1 MSGKVDGI
9 LLECTT
15 SAAAFYPLGSKTTV
29 QIIGS
34 KELSGFSLTIDD
46 FKGVGTYN
54 VSGTNM
60 AIYLKGVNGLQDAY
74 LGITNGTI
82 KIISYTENKI
92 LTGTFE
98 FKGENSNTSLQK
110 TITEGKFSINLVPV
124 KLPETNSTTNNLSAK
139 VDGIAT
145 GFTGEATS
153 VNSPLGQLL
162 SIVTI
167 NGDKRMVFGILGY
180 KGVGNYTVPGDAE
193 AVYMKD
199 QSATGSFSGKSGT
212 LKITSEANNKLKGT
226 FSFIAPNEN
235 STISTSVTVTEGS
248 FELPLSKK

>member
-15 SAAAFYPLGSKTTV
+15 SAAAFYPLGNKTTV

-46 FKGVGTYN
+46 FKGVGNYN
-54 VSGTNM
+54 VSVSNM
-60 AIYLKGVNGLQDAY
+60 AIYLKGINGLQDAY

-98 FKGENSNTSLQK
+98 FKGENTNTSLEK
-110 TITEGKFSINLVPV
+110 TITEGKFSISLVPV
-124 KLPETNSTTNNLSAK
+124 KIPETNSTTNNLSAK

-145 GFTGEATS
+145 GFTGEAISANTPMGK
-153 VNSPLGQLL
+153 VL
-162 SIVTI
+162 SIVTV
-167 NGDKRMVFGILGY
+167 NGDKRMILATSIY
-180 KGVGNYTVPGDAE
+180 KGVGTYTMPADADG
-193 AVYMKD
+193 VYMKD
-199 QSATGSFSGKSGT
+199 QTATGSFSSDSGT
-212 LKITSEANNKLKGT
+212 LKITSETSNRIKGT
-226 FSFIAPNEN
+226 FSFTAKNEDTRIN
-235 STISTSVTVTEGS
+235 TAVTVTDGT
-248 FELPLSKK
+248 FDLPLTKM